1 MRILVAEDDYAS
13 RLFMEKLLS
22 RYGVLDIVTN
32 GLEAIDAFEAALEAG
47 DPYDVVFLDIM
58 MPKLDGITVLKVIK
72 NMENQQKLAK
82 YAKTIMTTA
91 LNDDASIKAAK
102 QNGCDAYL
110 WKPIEPEQILALLP
124 ASTDAVEQ

>member
-22 RYGVLDIVTN
+22 QYGTLDVAAD
-32 GLEAIDAFEAALEAG
+32 GLEAIDAFEAALEAE

-58 MPKLDGITVLKVIK
+58 MPKLDGITVLKVIR
-72 NMENQQKLAK
+72 NMEKQQKSAK
-82 YAKTIMTTA
+82 HAKTIMTTA
-91 LNDDASIKAAK
+91 LNDDASIKAAR

-110 WKPIEPEQILALLP
+110 WKPIVPEQIIALLSDE
-124 ASTDAVEQ
+124 AE